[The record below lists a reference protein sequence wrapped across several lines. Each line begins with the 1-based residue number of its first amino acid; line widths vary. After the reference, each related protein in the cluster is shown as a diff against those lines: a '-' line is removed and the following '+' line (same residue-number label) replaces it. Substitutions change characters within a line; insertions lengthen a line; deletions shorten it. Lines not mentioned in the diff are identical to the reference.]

1 MTGWTAGTRE
11 LVRQLAETARGPRR
25 EGFYAVWLV
34 LRVAEN
40 EMESPPLPER
50 AARRRLAALERRLS
64 SLTMSAPIRRAL
76 ASALHQLKEGSA
88 EAAAGALQ
96 SLVAPVRESLSP
108 DAAEALQQAIR
119 SGRARASH

>member
-1 MTGWTAGTRE
+1 MSGWTAGTRE
-11 LVRQLAETARGPRR
+11 LVRQLAETAPGPRR

-34 LRVAEN
+34 LRVAED

-50 AARRRLAALERRLS
+50 LYRRRLAALERRLS

-76 ASALHQLKEGSA
+76 ASALLQLKEGGP
-88 EAAAGALQ
+88 EAAARALQ

-108 DAAEALQQAIR
+108 DAAEALQHAAG
-119 SGRARASH
+119 SGRSRLSH

>member
-1 MTGWTAGTRE
+1 MSGWTAGTRE

-34 LRVAEN
+34 LRVAED
-40 EMESPPLPER
+40 EMEPSPLPER
-50 AARRRLAALERRLS
+50 LFRRRLAALERRLS

-76 ASALHQLKEGSA
+76 ASALLQLKEGGP
-88 EAAAGALQ
+88 EAAARALQ

-108 DAAEALQQAIR
+108 DAAEALQHAAG
-119 SGRARASH
+119 SGRSRLSH